1 MKSNV
6 HVLGRH
12 AGILEQVGDFKSVM
26 SYLPD
31 VAPENLISLTMP
43 VRTESY
49 PRPPYSEATYYI
61 YEQSGRTI
69 CTKLE
74 VCNKFDD
81 CSAQYIKGAYWA
93 KEDKDTGDPYQK
105 SPSVLI
111 PPAKLNK
118 HVCLRR
124 FKLIAE

>member
-1 MKSNV
+1 MKARFIVIASMV
-6 HVLGRH
+6 GTLG
-12 AGILEQVGDFKSVM
+12 AVTIALAS
-26 SYLPD
+26 S
-31 VAPENLISLTMP
+31 APAKRKAVPPIT

-93 KEDKDTGDPYQK
+93 KEDKDTDPYQK
-105 SPSVLI
+105 SPAVLI